1 MNKPP
6 TFPLKTSSGS
16 QKGEDPEEYNRCI
29 MAGAYGFLHLM
40 EFIVRVDLL
49 CICWIAGSFTK
60 SSETGWIEV

>member
-6 TFPLKTSSGS
+6 TFPLKIPPVLKKEKIG
-16 QKGEDPEEYNRCI
+16 KRYNRCI
-29 MAGAYGFLHLM
+29 LAGAYGFLHLM

-49 CICWIAGSFTK
+49 CICWIAGSFTE